1 LKILLDLRNSLSR
14 PPSIPG
20 LGSTRASVPDVPIL
34 YLATA
39 RTGLVMRGRAVSSF
53 QADVSTLRNKIVP
66 TLRQFVLDA
75 ARIGR
80 IKKLVRPFLLS
91 LLLVATATICLVG
104 LSQFAELP
112 HVSIVYLIPVLI
124 SATRWGVFPAVV
136 AAIASIAASAYFFY
150 PPIYSLEVH
159 NPLQLLDLVLFVCV
173 AVVTGQLAN
182 NLRRHV
188 EAARQRENDI
198 RALYSFSRQLAVASS
213 ASEIYAA
220 IQQHLNEVL
229 GKPVLLFDAMP
240 EVQQTEERDGHHA
253 LSIVREAIANA
264 TNVGASAEVTVLDS
278 ETGASWLIRAVSQKT
293 PDFGT
298 AAVEIGRKSDRASDA
313 IRRRVD
319 SVLDDAA
326 ATLERLDIA
335 RALGE
340 AKMRAEAET
349 FRDALIGSVSHELR
363 TPLAS
368 IVGSTYVLANAPG
381 LKQDT
386 RLAALADDVRHEAER
401 LNDDIQNLLDST
413 RITSAGIRPQ
423 LQWADVSDIVNAA
436 VERRQLRLSSHTVER
451 DFQDDLPLVHADPA
465 LVEQALGQ
473 ILDNAAKY
481 APADSSIRLVTRG
494 RGGEVS
500 IAVADQGAGLAAEE
514 QTRIWER
521 FYRSPRHQAT
531 TTGFGLGLW
540 IARAFVVAT
549 GGRIEATSSGAG
561 RGTTVTIHL
570 PAPQPTSTTDELG
583 SSDE

>member
-1 LKILLDLRNSLSR
+1 
-14 PPSIPG
+14 
-20 LGSTRASVPDVPIL
+20 
-34 YLATA
+34 
-39 RTGLVMRGRAVSSF
+39 MRGRAVSSF
-53 QADVSTLRNKIVP
+53 QADVSTLGNKIVP
-66 TLRQFVLDA
+66 RLRQYVLDA
-75 ARIGR
+75 ARIGGVKR
-80 IKKLVRPFLLS
+80 LVRLSLLS
-91 LLLVATATICLVG
+91 LLLVAATTIGLVG

-124 SATRWGVFPAVV
+124 SATRWGVFPAMV
-136 AAIASIAASAYFFY
+136 AAIASIAASAFFFY

-159 NPLQLLDLVLFVCV
+159 NPLQLLDLVLFVFV

-182 NLRRHV
+182 NVRRHV

-198 RALYSFSRQLAVASS
+198 RALYSFSRQLAVAS
-213 ASEIYAA
+213 AAPEIYAA

-229 GKPVLLFDAMP
+229 GNPVLLFDAMP
-240 EVQQTEERDGHHA
+240 EAQQTVQRDRHHA
-253 LSIVREAIANA
+253 PSIVREAIANA
-264 TNVGASAEVTVLDS
+264 TNVDASGDEVTVLDR
-278 ETGASWLIRAVSQKT
+278 ETGASWLIRAVSRKT

-298 AAVEIGRKSDRASDA
+298 VAVDIGRKSDRASDA
-313 IRRRVD
+313 IRWRVD

-401 LNDDIQNLLDST
+401 LNDDIQNLLDAT

-423 LQWADVSDIVNAA
+423 LQWADVCDIVNAA
-436 VERRQLRLSSHTVER
+436 VERRQLRLSSHTVEL
-451 DFQDDLPLVHADPA
+451 DFPDDLPLVHADPA

-473 ILDNAAKY
+473 ILDNATKY
-481 APADSSIRLVTRG
+481 APADSSIRLATRG
-494 RGGEVS
+494 RSGEVS
-500 IAVADQGAGLAAEE
+500 IAVADQGAGLTAEE

-531 TTGFGLGLW
+531 TAGSGLGLW

-549 GGRIEATSSGAG
+549 GGRIEATSSGPG
-561 RGTTVTIHL
+561 HGTTVTIHL
-570 PAPQPTSTTDELG
+570 RAPQPTSTTDELG

>member
-1 LKILLDLRNSLSR
+1 M
-14 PPSIPG
+14 
-20 LGSTRASVPDVPIL
+20 RAS
-34 YLATA
+34 
-39 RTGLVMRGRAVSSF
+39 
-53 QADVSTLRNKIVP
+53 
-66 TLRQFVLDA
+66 
-75 ARIGR
+75 
-80 IKKLVRPFLLS
+80 LLS
-91 LLLVATATICLVG
+91 LLLVAAATTGLVG
-104 LSQFAELP
+104 LSQFVELP

-136 AAIASIAASAYFFY
+136 AAIASVAASAFFFY

-159 NPLQLLDLVLFVCV
+159 SSLQLLDLILFVFV

-182 NLRRHV
+182 NVRRHV
-188 EAARQRENDI
+188 EAAQQRENDI
-198 RALYSFSRQLAVASS
+198 RALYSFSRQLAVAS
-213 ASEIYAA
+213 AAPEIYAA

-229 GKPVLLFDAMP
+229 GNPVLLFDAMP
-240 EVQQTEERDGHHA
+240 ERQQTVQRAGHHA
-253 LSIVREAIANA
+253 PGIVREAIANA
-264 TNVGASAEVTVLDS
+264 TNVDAEGMVLDR
-278 ETGASWLIRAVSQKT
+278 ETGASWLIRAVSRKT

-298 AAVEIGRKSDRASDA
+298 VAVNVGRKSDRASDA
-313 IRRRVD
+313 ICRRVD

-381 LKQDT
+381 LKQDA

-401 LNDDIQNLLDST
+401 LNDDIQNLLDAT

-423 LQWADVSDIVNAA
+423 LQWADVSDIANAA
-436 VERRQLRLSSHTVER
+436 VERRQLGLSSHTVEL
-451 DFQDDLPLVHADPA
+451 DFPDDLPLVHADPA

-481 APADSSIRLVTRG
+481 APANSSIRLATR
-494 RGGEVS
+494 RCNGEVS

-531 TTGFGLGLW
+531 TAGSGLGLW

-549 GGRIEATSSGAG
+549 GGRIEATTPGPG
-561 RGTTVTIHL
+561 CGTTVTIHL
-570 PAPQPTSTTDELG
+570 PAPQPRSTADEPG